1 MILTVFL
8 LLVAAS
14 TSVAPAQSGTSL
26 FKFQGQSALATWV
39 VSGPGLNSTFFT
51 FGFVRVL
58 VLQGVFQTSSGMLR
72 SGSAVIVSI
81 SEFQQTGPQPP
92 NTVPLFLFDGNATGV
107 PVFFDTSFPQAPTT
121 SNASVNVM
129 GFDQVSGHAV
139 TLHVNVSLLGSNPA
153 PTEVTFHFPDGSV
166 FFTNGFIDQT
176 SSAQGGISGTAF
188 DITNMGGSVFSQL
201 GSLNQG
207 TITINP

>member
-14 TSVAPAQSGTSL
+14 TSVAPAQSGTVL

-39 VSGPGLNSTFFT
+39 VSGPGVNSTFFT

-58 VLQGVFQTSSGMLR
+58 VLQGLFQTSPGMPR

-81 SEFQQTGPQPP
+81 SEFQQIGSMPP
-92 NTVPLFLFDGNATGV
+92 NTSPLFLFNGNATGV
-107 PVFFDTSFPQAPTT
+107 PVFFDTIFPQAPTT
-121 SNASVNVM
+121 SNASVDVT
-129 GFDQVSGHAV
+129 GFDQVSGHIV
-139 TLHVNVSLLGSNPA
+139 TLHVNVSWTGSNPA
-153 PTEVTFHFPDGSV
+153 PAHVTFRFPGSFV
-166 FFTNGFIDQT
+166 FLTNGFIDQT

-201 GSLNQG
+201 SSVNQA